1 VAAHPQ
7 CKPQG
12 VACGD
17 RLGGRHAACGWRV
30 APIGRT
36 ACLHDGEGLAPAWN
50 ICLKQSFMKAT
61 RARAT
66 RDRLLAAAAAL
77 FAERGFHG
85 TTIRDIAARAKV
97 NVAAGNYHYGSKKAL
112 YLAVLRAQFAEVRA
126 RLAERGATGSPA
138 ELARL
143 GRPALIDLLR
153 ARIKVMLDLLIG
165 PPPGLHGTL
174 MQREMCDPSEA
185 LPVIVEEFIRPV
197 TREMEEIVAHL
208 VPALDRRTVERCVF
222 STAAQA
228 YFYRSVMPAMLLM
241 LGEPA
246 YPRGF
251 SRELAEHV
259 AEFSLGGMERLAAAT
274 RRVRRT
280 A

>member
-1 VAAHPQ
+1 
-7 CKPQG
+7 
-12 VACGD
+12 
-17 RLGGRHAACGWRV
+17 
-30 APIGRT
+30 
-36 ACLHDGEGLAPAWN
+36 
-50 ICLKQSFMKAT
+50 MKAT

-126 RLAERGATGSPA
+126 RLAARGATGSPA

-143 GRPALIDLLR
+143 GRPALI
-153 ARIKVMLDLLIG
+153 DLLIG

-197 TREMEEIVAHL
+197 TGEMEEIVAHL